1 MALLRCPDYLRATDF
16 AQVIGGNEMLLGDN
30 LQFVSRA
37 HAAGAPVQLEIY
49 DGMWH
54 DFIQ

>member
-1 MALLRCPDYLRATDF
+1 MALLPCPDYLRATDF